1 MIADAVN
8 VAGTELNLRPASL
21 VMQLPRL
28 GSFHQCRISFMRSL
42 IRRVMSEQWS
52 IETSLFDLD
61 AGGYGTVV
69 YDVRAAHG
77 RYSFVLFSNYLDPE
91 LRNDRVIATQW
102 DLTMALCEGVVDESQ
117 LAALKKQV
125 PKQEAGRFDSRVFV
139 LSRANRSVRNFD
151 YVVRE
156 LSEGRQP
163 EAEVISRVGYLYRT
177 TAVYGSGKLGMADWE
192 KVNSKFRDFSRPFAA
207 EMFTCYL
214 LRHFSLVQADY
225 LALQKSPATA
235 VSLDPSLKRYFGI
248 GNATGLGMAPYLINH
263 PQLVARW
270 VEIRET
276 ALAMVIRSGS
286 ANAEYLERLRQLVR
300 KTMAHLGEAITE
312 DKDQMAINDL
322 VCAEMN
328 KLGGWLAEQTCL
340 EDWQSLVIWADE
352 HWHPQTQEVINT
364 LLIEMYPELVDPLD
378 ESMSVVEHLDLMP
391 SMPLAELKTVIEQ
404 KSEWALAIDFEQPD
418 NQNTFW
424 YRSEEKLEPRLG
436 ESGVDPGEEL
446 EMPLAAARSIS
457 RCYEAVCDNLSR
469 RPGDDVAHFVLNA
482 PEHLATVRRVQ
493 AMAKTFYGEI
503 RENLVHK
510 NVLPMHLL
518 RCKLAFF
525 GANKFDPKSRLWVRN
540 TMYQGAP
547 LVEDIGS
554 RFDDNWLF
562 PVAPQLTAHGL
573 IEPEFK
579 GEQK

>member
-1 MIADAVN
+1 
-8 VAGTELNLRPASL
+8 
-21 VMQLPRL
+21 
-28 GSFHQCRISFMRSL
+28 
-42 IRRVMSEQWS
+42 
-52 IETSLFDLD
+52 
-61 AGGYGTVV
+61 
-69 YDVRAAHG
+69 
-77 RYSFVLFSNYLDPE
+77 
-91 LRNDRVIATQW
+91 
-102 DLTMALCEGVVDESQ
+102 
-117 LAALKKQV
+117 
-125 PKQEAGRFDSRVFV
+125 
-139 LSRANRSVRNFD
+139 
-151 YVVRE
+151 
-156 LSEGRQP
+156 
-163 EAEVISRVGYLYRT
+163 
-177 TAVYGSGKLGMADWE
+177 
-192 KVNSKFRDFSRPFAA
+192 
-207 EMFTCYL
+207 
-214 LRHFSLVQADY
+214 
-225 LALQKSPATA
+225 
-235 VSLDPSLKRYFGI
+235 
-248 GNATGLGMAPYLINH
+248 
-263 PQLVARW
+263 
-270 VEIRET
+270 
-276 ALAMVIRSGS
+276 
-286 ANAEYLERLRQLVR
+286 
-300 KTMAHLGEAITE
+300 
-312 DKDQMAINDL
+312 
-322 VCAEMN
+322 
-328 KLGGWLAEQTCL
+328 
-340 EDWQSLVIWADE
+340 
-352 HWHPQTQEVINT
+352 
-364 LLIEMYPELVDPLD
+364 MYPELVEPLD

-391 SMPLAELKTVIEQ
+391 SMPLVDLKTVIEQ

-562 PVAPQLTAHGL
+562 PVAPQLTADGL

-579 GEQK
+579 WEQK